1 MLLDRGPEL
10 LQVESLLETVHAT
23 AGVNQ
28 LLLAGVVRM
37 AGGANFDADVVLGGT
52 GVDYVAAD
60 ASDGCVFVNGMNSV
74 LHLFSFLSECAEK
87 AQIDY
92 FAFYYNT
99 SLPKLQGFFAKKSN
113 FIFLKQFSSPFSVR
127 NIDKSGF

>member
-1 MLLDRGPEL
+1 MKSPEL
-10 LQVESLLETVHAT
+10 LQVESLLETVYAA

-28 LLLAGVVRM
+28 LLLAGVIRM
-37 AGGANFDADVVLGGT
+37 AGGANFNADVFLSGA
-52 GVDYVAAD
+52 GVDYVPTNAG
-60 ASDGCVFVNGMNSV
+60 DGRVLVNGMNSV

-99 SLPKLQGFFAKKSN
+99 SERKMQGFFGKKLK
-113 FIFLKQFSSPFSVR
+113 FHIFATIFPRDFPPSH
-127 NIDKSGF
+127 